1 MSWFNIN
8 NLKKT
13 SVYITPNF
21 PTLQTKRYKVKFFAI
36 LGFLTIYTLI
46 ITFFVALIL
55 SFTPAKG
62 LLFLLENEKLK
73 EYSGKIEQLEEK
85 VVMLTSELDE
95 LATINKRLKFAIIL
109 ASTDSLDSTA
119 AIYDSL
125 RQYKPVKR
133 RNYDGN
139 IFTVFN
145 DFVEKYFGKRDSN
158 NSELFLRP
166 VEGIIGKEFQPAR
179 GHMGIDFAV
188 KEKTPV
194 AAAQSGVVLF
204 ADYTF
209 KFGYTIIIQHKNGFT
224 THYKHCSALLKK
236 ERDIVKAGE
245 IIALSGNT
253 GKITTGP
260 HLHFEI
266 WKNNE
271 PVNPSIL
278 VIN

>member
-21 PTLQTKRYKVKFFAI
+21 PTLQTKRYKVKFFA
-36 LGFLTIYTLI
+36 LLSSLAIYTIAIAI
-46 ITFFVALIL
+46 IIAVFL

-62 LLFLLENEKLK
+62 LLFLTENEKLE
-73 EYSGKIEQLEEK
+73 EYSGKIEELENKVVLLTDELEELA
-85 VVMLTSELDE
+85 VV
-95 LATINKRLKFAIIL
+95 NKRLKFAIIL

-125 RQYKPVKR
+125 RRYEPIHE
-133 RNYDGN
+133 NYDGN
-139 IFTVFN
+139 IFAVFT
-145 DFVEKYFGKRDSN
+145 DFVTKYILQEEKETTHFIK
-158 NSELFLRP
+158 P
-166 VEGIIGKEFQPAR
+166 VSGIIGKEFLPGK
-179 GHMGIDFAV
+179 GHMGIDYAV
-188 KEKTPV
+188 KEGTPV
-194 AAAQSGVVLF
+194 FASKSGVVLF
-204 ADYTF
+204 SDYTF
-209 KFGYTIIIQHKNGFT
+209 KYGYTIIIQHANGYT
-224 THYKHCSALLKK
+224 THYKHCSSLIKK

-245 IIALSGNT
+245 LIALSGNS
-253 GKITTGP
+253 GLITTGP

-271 PVNPSIL
+271 PVNPSLL